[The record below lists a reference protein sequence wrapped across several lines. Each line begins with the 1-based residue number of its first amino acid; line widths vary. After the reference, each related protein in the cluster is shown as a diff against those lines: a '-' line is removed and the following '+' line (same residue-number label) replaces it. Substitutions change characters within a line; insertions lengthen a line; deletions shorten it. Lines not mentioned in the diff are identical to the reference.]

1 MERRQFGTVLTRKR
15 DDGTIQTWIDR
26 YAYKGIRCQ
35 KAFGPDGRVSAE
47 KWLEEEKLLIDL
59 DRRGVMEWN
68 PPQTRESQRKAL
80 ELTFNEY
87 ADHYVKHHRR
97 PDGGEL
103 TGGSKRNLQAD
114 VKHLRD
120 AFGEKRLASITPSMI
135 RDWYEGDHPEGP
147 WAFKR
152 ECERLKAILTD
163 ASNPASTGI
172 RQSSKRIRSSCQY
185 RQIRKR
191 NRAKS
196 AHWTRTRYI
205 ACTRKCPNTR
215 ASACCWQRWLG
226 HEDRGIVCPASRGHR
241 LEKQNAQ
248 RQRQREPRNRGP
260 GRITNRQNQKPS
272 FSAHMP
278 DSGPAH
284 SRSPKT
290 LGHAGHRQPHAHP
303 GETWRGN
310 RANHTRR
317 PVQDREGTFK
327 TRPTGHVPHIASH
340 AHDAHADGGRNDA

>member
-1 MERRQFGTVLTRKR
+1 M
-15 DDGTIQTWIDR
+15 
-26 YAYKGIRCQ
+26 
-35 KAFGPDGRVSAE
+35 
-47 KWLEEEKLLIDL
+47 
-59 DRRGVMEWN
+59 
-68 PPQTRESQRKAL
+68 
-80 ELTFNEY
+80 
-87 ADHYVKHHRR
+87 
-97 PDGGEL
+97 
-103 TGGSKRNLQAD
+103 
-114 VKHLRD
+114 KHLRD

-260 GRITNRQNQKPS
+260 GRITNRQNQKRHSVRTCPIPDLLIPVLQKHLDTLDTDNPMLIQAKRGEVIAQTTLAGQFKTARERLNS
-272 FSAHMP
+272 TNRSRSAHCE
-278 DSGPAH
+278 
-284 SRSPKT
+284 SR
-290 LGHAGHRQPHAHP
+290 
-303 GETWRGN
+303 
-310 RANHTRR
+310 TRR
-317 PVQDREGTFK
+317 
-327 TRPTGHVPHIASH
+327 SC
-340 AHDAHADGGRNDA
+340 

>member
-15 DDGTIQTWIDR
+15 DDGTIQTWIAR

-97 PDGGEL
+97 PDGGEF

-163 ASNPASTGI
+163 ASNPGI
-172 RQSSKRIRSSCQY
+172 DGDPPIIETNPFVMPIPPDPETQSCKIRPLDADT
-185 RQIRKR
+185 I
-191 NRAKS
+191 
-196 AHWTRTRYI
+196 
-205 ACTRKCPNTR
+205 
-215 ASACCWQRWLG
+215 
-226 HEDRGIVCPASRGHR
+226 HR
-241 LEKQNAQ
+241 LYKEMP
-248 RQRQREPRNRGP
+248 EYT
-260 GRITNRQNQKPS
+260 RIS
-272 FSAHMP
+272 VLLAAM
-278 DSGPAH
+278 
-284 SRSPKT
+284 
-290 LGHAGHRQPHAHP
+290 AGA
-303 GETWRGN
+303 
-310 RANHTRR
+310 
-317 PVQDREGTFK
+317 
-327 TRPTGHVPHIASH
+327 
-340 AHDAHADGGRNDA
+340 

>member
-1 MERRQFGTVLTRKR
+1 M
-15 DDGTIQTWIDR
+15 
-26 YAYKGIRCQ
+26 
-35 KAFGPDGRVSAE
+35 SAE

-120 AFGEKRLASITPSMI
+120 AFGEKHLASITPSMI

-163 ASNPASTGI
+163 ASNPGI
-172 RQSSKRIRSSCQY
+172 DGDPPIIETNPFVMPIPPDPETQSRKIRPLDADT
-185 RQIRKR
+185 I
-191 NRAKS
+191 
-196 AHWTRTRYI
+196 
-205 ACTRKCPNTR
+205 
-215 ASACCWQRWLG
+215 
-226 HEDRGIVCPASRGHR
+226 HR
-241 LEKQNAQ
+241 LYKEMP
-248 RQRQREPRNRGP
+248 EYT
-260 GRITNRQNQKPS
+260 RIS
-272 FSAHMP
+272 VLLAAM
-278 DSGPAH
+278 
-284 SRSPKT
+284 
-290 LGHAGHRQPHAHP
+290 AGA
-303 GETWRGN
+303 
-310 RANHTRR
+310 
-317 PVQDREGTFK
+317 
-327 TRPTGHVPHIASH
+327 
-340 AHDAHADGGRNDA
+340 